1 MKKIL
6 SLIIALSLVMGL
18 MLVSCKKESAESL
31 VRDAVEKYKTHS
43 TLQDETKSEM
53 VISANGVELEMTI
66 ENKATSKNNGS
77 DDFMMHLVTTTT
89 VMGEKNVSEG
99 FYTNGYIY
107 YVENG
112 VGIKTAYSPNTGVS
126 LMSLVA
132 DLPSEAY
139 EGVDIIKNKDGSK
152 TVEFSLSS
160 EQLGEMHTVMAERF
174 NDIMGLEESYDIKVT
189 DTVARI
195 TVAKGEISKLELS
208 YNTYATID
216 GTEVSMR
223 SNMEGNIISFSDD
236 ITVTMP
242 EGYLDFPEV

>member
-1 MKKIL
+1 
-6 SLIIALSLVMGL
+6 
-18 MLVSCKKESAESL
+18 
-31 VRDAVEKYKTHS
+31 
-43 TLQDETKSEM
+43 
-53 VISANGVELEMTI
+53 
-66 ENKATSKNNGS
+66 
-77 DDFMMHLVTTTT
+77 
-89 VMGEKNVSEG
+89 
-99 FYTNGYIY
+99 
-107 YVENG
+107 
-112 VGIKTAYSPNTGVS
+112 
-126 LMSLVA
+126 MSLVA

-139 EGVDIIKNKDGSK
+139 EGVGIIKNKDGSK

-160 EQLGEMHTVMAERF
+160 EQLGEMYTVMAERF
-174 NDIMGLEESYDIKVT
+174 TDIMGLEESYDIKVT

-223 SNMEGNIISFSDD
+223 SNMESNVISFSDD